1 MRISLVRSVIVKSFE
16 EGALFA
22 KEGLGNISKRKE
34 CEAEERKLYCIKGM
48 AGIKGMLEQP
58 SSEDKGRLREK
69 GREVGGAVPSE
80 VFDIGRKRKRKER
93 RTTAVCGP
101 LA

>member
-1 MRISLVRSVIVKSFE
+1 MLLVRSVIVKSFE

-22 KEGLGNISKRKE
+22 KERLGNVSKRKE
-34 CEAEERKLYCIKGM
+34 CEAEERKLYCIKGVT
-48 AGIKGMLEQP
+48 GIKGMSEQP
-58 SSEDKGRLREK
+58 STEDKRRLREK

-80 VFDIGRKRKRKER
+80 VFDIGRKRKER

>member
-1 MRISLVRSVIVKSFE
+1 MRIWLVRSVIVKSFE

-48 AGIKGMLEQP
+48 AGIKGMSEQP
-58 SSEDKGRLREK
+58 STEDKGRLREK

-80 VFDIGRKRKRKER
+80 VFDIGRKKKER
-93 RTTAVCGP
+93 RTTLCGP